1 MAPITKRRRVLGP
14 HAHPRLWRLRTRFEG
29 GYVWKRTESLGGR
42 VVCEGTHFFS
52 FFSFV
57 FVSPMCAVGSRHI
70 ISRHLDVQWTLLA
83 MGSAVYFF
91 QQGSLLVALL
101 RLSATRYVRDSLP
114 VLIAGACLMRF
125 PLMLPSIRSVV
136 MFSYLSSV
144 WAKTLSSATWVS
156 TVTSF
161 SHRPDVH

>member
-14 HAHPRLWRLRTRFEG
+14 RAHPRLWRPRTRFEG

-52 FFSFV
+52 LFSFHRCV
-57 FVSPMCAVGSRHI
+57 RWVHG
-70 ISRHLDVQWTLLA
+70 ISSLDVQWTLLA

-125 PLMLPSIRSVV
+125 PLTLPSLREYVA
-136 MFSYLSSV
+136 SSCFR
-144 WAKTLSSATWVS
+144 
-156 TVTSF
+156 TS
-161 SHRPDVH
+161 RQCGRRRCPAPLG